1 MKGISDIMGN
11 MMRQQL
17 RMWQTASEIG
27 TAMTNAFLAKPGEAG
42 PKALSTLQ
50 SMVNQL
56 PTLNAPKTPF
66 NATITRERSYAA
78 RTVSLSDAKAIAK
91 ASGTKLNDVVMAI
104 CAGAL
109 RRYLQEKGL
118 LPDKPLI
125 AGVPISLREPGDTRQ
140 NNQVSGML
148 CSIAT
153 DIADPVERLKAILK
167 SSSES
172 KQIAGTFR
180 DAVPQDFAFVGAPIL
195 LQLIMLVYGR
205 SGLADKLPMPMNV
218 THLQRA
224 RPADAALLRRRQGDG
239 VASGV
244 DPRTWG
250 GAQHHGAEL
259 HGCAELRSHR
269 RPARG
274 ARCREARRLHGCCGK
289 RAQERR
295 LSRLETL
302 LSPSDMWNSCTND
315 EGAPMTVAQALRPP
329 SRTLLLLEGRAVQE
343 LGAFMLLRPW
353 LAAAPRGDGHPV
365 LVFPGLLASDL
376 STQPLRGFLKQHG
389 YAVHGW
395 KQGRNLGLRPGVEPD
410 MLDRIEELYERHGKR
425 KLSLVGWSLGGIYA
439 RQLAKRVPDK
449 VRSVIS
455 LGSPFTGSPKATNAW
470 KVYEFASGQRV
481 DDRDHHI
488 AGPLSDPPPVP
499 TTSIFSRSDGIC
511 AWQTCLNEEGP
522 LVENI
527 EVYGSHCGLGHH
539 PAAVYAV
546 ADRLAQPEGQWTKF
560 DRSGW
565 KSLVYPDW
573 RRS

>member
-153 DIADPVERLKAILK
+153 DVADPVERLKAILK

-218 THLQRA
+218 TISNVPGPPMPLYCAGAKVTALHPVSI
-224 RPADAALLRRRQGDG
+224 PAHGAALNITVQSYMDALNFGLTADRRAVPDVGKLGDYM
-239 VASGV
+239 VAAANELKSG
-244 DPRTWG
+244 
-250 GAQHHGAEL
+250 
-259 HGCAELRSHR
+259 GCPGLK
-269 RPARG
+269 PF
-274 ARCREARRLHGCCGK
+274 CLLPIC
-289 RAQERR
+289 
-295 LSRLETL
+295 ETL
-302 LSPSDMWNSCTND
+302 
-315 EGAPMTVAQALRPP
+315 A
-329 SRTLLLLEGRAVQE
+329 RTMKE
-343 LGAFMLLRPW
+343 
-353 LAAAPRGDGHPV
+353 PR
-365 LVFPGLLASDL
+365 
-376 STQPLRGFLKQHG
+376 
-389 YAVHGW
+389 
-395 KQGRNLGLRPGVEPD
+395 
-410 MLDRIEELYERHGKR
+410 
-425 KLSLVGWSLGGIYA
+425 
-439 RQLAKRVPDK
+439 
-449 VRSVIS
+449 
-455 LGSPFTGSPKATNAW
+455 
-470 KVYEFASGQRV
+470 
-481 DDRDHHI
+481 
-488 AGPLSDPPPVP
+488 
-499 TTSIFSRSDGIC
+499 
-511 AWQTCLNEEGP
+511 
-522 LVENI
+522 
-527 EVYGSHCGLGHH
+527 
-539 PAAVYAV
+539 
-546 ADRLAQPEGQWTKF
+546 
-560 DRSGW
+560 
-565 KSLVYPDW
+565 
-573 RRS
+573 